1 MKEFFIRSGTSRKD
15 ILQYFEI
22 EEISEIKQ
30 GIHQILAACVHERR
44 FGKCRIEIFPTLIKE
59 PITNKHLFIPRT
71 LIIFRGQDEEVD
83 IAIGLFR
90 RKFMTAGG

>member
-1 MKEFFIRSGTSRKD
+1 MKELFIRSGTSRKD
-15 ILQYFEI
+15 ILQHFKIDEK
-22 EEISEIKQ
+22 SEKKQ
-30 GIHQILAACVHERR
+30 GIHHILAACVYERR
-44 FGKCRIEIFPTLIKE
+44 YGKCRIEIFPTLIKE
-59 PITNKHLFIPRT
+59 PITDKYLFIPRT